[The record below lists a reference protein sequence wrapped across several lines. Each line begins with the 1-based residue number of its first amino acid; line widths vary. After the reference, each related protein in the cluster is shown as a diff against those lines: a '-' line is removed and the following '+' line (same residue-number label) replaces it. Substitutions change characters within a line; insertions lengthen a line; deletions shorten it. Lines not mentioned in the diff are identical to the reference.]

1 MSYKVPVLFIT
12 FNRLDTSRQVFEA
25 IKSQQPQKLYL
36 FSDGP
41 RKDKQGEA
49 NAVYEVR
56 NWLTSQINWPCD
68 VHTLFLDQN
77 MGPRYALGHAVN
89 WLFAHEEEGVIFEHD
104 CLPHPSFFPFCAELL
119 ERYRNEPRVM
129 YISGNNFMFNE
140 VTFQHSYSFSRHN
153 HIWGFAT
160 WRRAWQ
166 KYDPEMTGFEEA
178 FSSHFFDKLIP
189 DSRIRKE
196 YITIL
201 NAVKLGTVDTWD
213 YQWFFNTWCAG
224 GVGVIPSQNLV
235 SNIGYGAL
243 ALNTFRDNHILA
255 NIPVNDIGSVI
266 SHPEEITTNK
276 EIERV
281 YLKRVFP
288 PFLVRVRLINK
299 ILRKL
304 GYNV

>member
-1 MSYKVPVLFIT
+1 MSYNVPVLFIT

-49 NAVYEVR
+49 NAVHEVR
-56 NWLTSQINWPCD
+56 NWLTSQVNWPCD

-77 MGPRYALGHAVN
+77 IGPRYAIGHAVN
-89 WLFAHEEEGVIFEHD
+89 WLFEHEEEGIIFEHD

-140 VTFQHSYSFSRHN
+140 ITFQHSYSFSRHN

-166 KYDPEMTGFEEA
+166 KYDTEMSGFEEA
-178 FSSHFFDKLIP
+178 LSSHFFDELIP

-213 YQWFFNTWCAG
+213 YQWFFNTWCAE

-243 ALNTFRDNHILA
+243 ALNTFRENHILA

-266 SHPEEITTNK
+266 SHPEVIMTNK